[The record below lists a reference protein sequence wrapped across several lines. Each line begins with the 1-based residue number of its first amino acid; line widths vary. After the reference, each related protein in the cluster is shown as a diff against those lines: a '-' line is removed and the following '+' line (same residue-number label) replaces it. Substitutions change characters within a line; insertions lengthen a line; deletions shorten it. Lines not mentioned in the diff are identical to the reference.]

1 VAFEIARRHR
11 FLGDLASL
19 PETVEIHVMP
29 TGQPEPPKYNDL
41 SALRYRVTEGVG
53 ESIDRAHTAS
63 LNYLTEREL

>member
-19 PETVEIHVMP
+19 PDHVEIHVMP

-41 SALRYRVTEGVG
+41 SALRYRVAAGVD

-63 LNYLTEREL
+63 LNYLSERGL